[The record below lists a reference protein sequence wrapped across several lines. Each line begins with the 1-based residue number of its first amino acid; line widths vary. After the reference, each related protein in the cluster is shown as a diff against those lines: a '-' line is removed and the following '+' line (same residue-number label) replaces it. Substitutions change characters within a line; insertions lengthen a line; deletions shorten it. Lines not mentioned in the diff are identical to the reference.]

1 MILKNKTIL
10 ITGSR
15 GVIGKQLSL
24 KLIKEGY
31 RVLGTKRPSQN
42 GSASLTELDIRPWVI
57 PNIENFVIDI
67 IIHLA
72 ASYETQLN
80 IDKIQLISES
90 NIGIATSVSELA
102 AIHKI
107 PVIAFGSFIE
117 KYPGING
124 LSYYANSKKIAQG
137 ILHDYAS
144 KFQFALDYVYIYD
157 SYSSDTSR
165 GKFIDLLINQNLGDT
180 PIFASGGYQLQDL
193 VYIGDI
199 IEAISELIERDNQ
212 DKINS
217 WQIRTGNETTL
228 RELSELLSEVKG
240 FDLEVQWDH
249 FPYGNRD
256 VFKLWDCAE
265 NLLDFDKLS
274 PIKKRLSEIIN
285 KKKFII

>member
-1 MILKNKTIL
+1 ML

-24 KLIKEGY
+24 SLIRAGY
-31 RVLGTKRPSQN
+31 KVVGTKRPTQN
-42 GSASLTELDIRPWVI
+42 TIPNSTEIDIVPWVVPCI
-57 PNIENFVIDI
+57 DGFEIDVIV
-67 IIHLA
+67 HLA
-72 ASYETQLN
+72 AVYQTELSC
-80 IDKIQLISES
+80 DKIQLTNES
-90 NIGIATSVSELA
+90 NIGIATAISDLA
-102 AIHKI
+102 ATRKI
-107 PVIAFGSFIE
+107 PIIALGTFVE
-117 KYPGING
+117 KYPGKNG
-124 LSYYANSKKIAQG
+124 LSYYANSKRIASG
-137 ILHDYAS
+137 ILVDFAS
-144 KFQFALDYVYIYD
+144 KFNFGLDYVYIYD

-165 GKFIDLLINQNLGDT
+165 NKFIDLLINQNLGDT
-180 PIFASGGYQLQDL
+180 PIYASGGYQLQDL

-199 IEAISELIERDNQ
+199 IEAISELIERNNQ

-265 NLLDFDKLS
+265 NLLDLDKLI
-274 PIKKRLSEIIN
+274 PMKKRLSEIIN
-285 KKKFII
+285 KKKYII